1 MHQKISL
8 VAIFH
13 CVDLEN
19 IVMAYGV
26 LEKEENIHVSIG
38 LVTLLK
44 IVRSVSAAKKQDLVV
59 SMDYAIVLIFKN
71 PYLVELYIIKIN

>member
-1 MHQKISL
+1 
-8 VAIFH
+8 
-13 CVDLEN
+13 
-19 IVMAYGV
+19 MAYGV